1 MEVVTPDITTEFAPG
16 VPEEVPAEVPAEV
29 PETLAGPL
37 EPPAERPLEAE
48 LPPAD
53 PTANPPRVRKVR
65 IKEAPPPKENHV
77 YWGDRLLEHRA
88 TQRLAKDER
97 YGNLRIM

>member
-1 MEVVTPDITTEFAPG
+1 MEGVTPDVTAEFAPG
-16 VPEEVPAEVPAEV
+16 VPEEVPEEV

-37 EPPAERPLEAE
+37 EPPTERPLESE
-48 LPPAD
+48 LPQAE

-88 TQRLAKDER
+88 TQRRAKDER